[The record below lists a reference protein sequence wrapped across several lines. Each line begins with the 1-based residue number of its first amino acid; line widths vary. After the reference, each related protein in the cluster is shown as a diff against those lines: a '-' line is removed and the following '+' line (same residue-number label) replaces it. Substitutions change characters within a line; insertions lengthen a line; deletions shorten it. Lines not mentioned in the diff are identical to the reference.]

1 VVIRRIAAGLVAAAA
16 MILAVPG
23 TAHADSG
30 LTVKVAAVS
39 PGTVR
44 LIALADP
51 AVGGDPPVTVSQGG
65 KALSTKA
72 EVVHAS
78 APNEARGV
86 VAVVDA
92 GATMAG
98 APLQAARQAVLG
110 FVEAVPDDVQV
121 GVVAAAETPT
131 VVLAPTADRAGLG
144 PALATVRAAGPGRV
158 VDALTTAA
166 NLLTGYQDGRLLV
179 LIDGANAAGGG
190 SPTGGA
196 GPTAPAKSL
205 ATAGV
210 QVDVVEFRR
219 SSTAP
224 DALRQLA
231 TATGGATYQ
240 AATANALPTVFRTAA
255 ASLGVRLNLTVTVPA
270 RLAGVSG
277 SLTVSVGTGPAKRT
291 TTVPVVFA
299 APPLPPPG
307 TSARVPWSFLRPSG
321 IAVVVFVVVLVAA
334 LLVTSPLRRPVRP
347 RRLSQVNRFRLAGRD
362 ATQRGSRAGP
372 VPDGGPVR
380 TLRSMPSRLAGGR
393 GKDQRAT
400 ATPDEAGASVTP
412 ALSAW
417 WWIGVI
423 AGAAVLLGLLGGLVG
438 ALIGI
443 LVGLAAVLLYR
454 RYQEGRRQ
462 RMLAD
467 QLPDALQLIV
477 GSLKSG
483 FSLAQAI
490 DAVGRDL
497 PPGPLA
503 FAFRR
508 VAAENRIGA
517 DIGDA
522 LERGAEWLG
531 SEDLAWVVMAVRIQR
546 DSGGNLAEIL
556 ETTVETLRERER
568 LRRHVWALS
577 AEGRLSA
584 YILIAL
590 PILMAGWMFF
600 IRRSYLTPLWTT
612 PLGLLMLIGA
622 VVLVVI
628 GSFWISRWVKVE
640 V

>member
-16 MILAVPG
+16 MIVAVPG
-23 TAHADSG
+23 TAHADPG
-30 LTVKVAAVS
+30 LAVKVAAVS

-44 LIALADP
+44 LVALADP
-51 AVGGDPPVTVSQGG
+51 TVGGNPAVTVSQGG
-65 KALSTKA
+65 KALPTKA
-72 EVVHAS
+72 EVVRAA
-78 APNEARGV
+78 APADARGV

-92 GATMAG
+92 GTTMAG
-98 APLQAARQAVLG
+98 APLLAARQAVLG
-110 FVEAVPDDVQV
+110 FVQAVPDDVQV
-121 GVVAAAETPT
+121 GVVAAAETPA
-131 VVLAPTADRAGLG
+131 VVLAPTADRASLG

-158 VDALTTAA
+158 LDALTTAA
-166 NLLTGYQDGRLLV
+166 NLLTGYQEGRLLV
-179 LIDGANAAGGG
+179 LIDGTNPTGGGSAAGGA
-190 SPTGGA
+190 GA
-196 GPTAPAKSL
+196 TALAKSL

-210 QVDVVEFRR
+210 RVDVVEFRP
-219 SSTAP
+219 SSTTP
-224 DALRQLA
+224 NALRQLT

-255 ASLGVRLNLTVTVPA
+255 ASLGVRLNLTVSVPA
-270 RLAGVSG
+270 RLAGVSS
-277 SLTVSVGTGPAKRT
+277 SLTVAVGTGPGKRT

-299 APPLPPPG
+299 APPLPPPA

-334 LLVTSPLRRPVRP
+334 LLVTAPLRRPVRP

-362 ATQRGSRAGP
+362 TTQRGSWAAVAAEYGVSDRP
-372 VPDGGPVR
+372 V
-380 TLRSMPSRLAGGR
+380 GGR
-393 GKDQRAT
+393 DKDKRGA
-400 ATPDEAGASVTP
+400 APPDEAGTAVTP
-412 ALSAW
+412 QRW
-417 WWIGVI
+417 TRRRIGFAVG
-423 AGAAVLLGLLGGLVG
+423 AGIVLGLLGGLVG

-443 LVGLAAVLLYR
+443 LVGLAGVEIYR
-454 RYQEGRRQ
+454 RYGEGRRQ
-462 RMLAD
+462 RMVAE

-483 FSLAQAI
+483 FSLPQAI

-503 FAFRR
+503 SALGR
-508 VAAENRIGA
+508 VTAEIRIGA

-522 LERGAEWLG
+522 LERAAERLD
-531 SEDLAWVVMAVRIQR
+531 SEDLAWAVMAVRIQR
-546 DSGGNLAEIL
+546 DTGGNLAEIL

-600 IRRSYLTPLWTT
+600 VRRSYLTPLWTT